1 MLKYVDTEVV
11 FRELPDEI
19 TLAINISN
27 CPCGC
32 PGCHSSY
39 LAQDIGTP
47 LTIESLEDLIKKN
60 PGISAICFMGG
71 DSEPE
76 EVSKLAKYLKEDTN
90 YYFAIGW
97 YSGRQELSDKINLGY
112 FNFIKL
118 GPYIESLGGL
128 DKETTN
134 QRMYLVGPDQDLN
147 DITERIRN
155 NIHKF

>member
-11 FRELPDEI
+11 FRELPNEI

-27 CPCGC
+27 CPCNC

-39 LAQDIGTP
+39 LAKDIGTP
-47 LTIESLEDLIKKN
+47 LTIESLENLIKN
-60 PGISAICFMGG
+60 NNGISAICFMGG
-71 DSEPE
+71 DSNPE
-76 EVSKLAKYLKEDTN
+76 EVSELAKYIKKSN
-90 YYFAIGW
+90 YNLSIGW
-97 YSGRQELSDKINLGY
+97 YSGRQELSNKIDLRY

-134 QRMYLVGPDQDLN
+134 QKLYFIDKDQHLI
-147 DITERIRN
+147 DITEQIRN
-155 NIHKF
+155 NINRF